1 MLPFIIKLQT
11 FYYNLSLEKSFS
23 GEKKLLPKKM
33 QKAFSCD
40 IT

>member
-23 GEKKLLPKKM
+23 GEKKTPTKKNA
-33 QKAFSCD
+33 KS
-40 IT
+40 I